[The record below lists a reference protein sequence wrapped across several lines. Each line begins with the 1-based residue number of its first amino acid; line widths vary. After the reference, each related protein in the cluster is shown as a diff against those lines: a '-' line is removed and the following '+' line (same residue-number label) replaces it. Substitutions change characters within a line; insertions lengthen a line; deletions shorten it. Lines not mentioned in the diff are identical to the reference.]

1 MNQELK
7 IYESTID
14 NFEKQI
20 EASKILN
27 QLDEKKDKIRKEL
40 AKKEEI
46 YAMKKADDARR
57 NTNSTNGNREIVDI
71 SSEYSEEYY
80 RINDTYCD
88 ILYERAPLVQ

>member
-1 MNQELK
+1 MNQELT

-71 SSEYSEEYY
+71 PSEYSEEYY